1 MHIFTVLR
9 VLGLLLMVFSVTMLP
24 PIIVSQIY
32 HEPLWFPFLSA
43 FIITFLFGFFFWLPC
58 RKFDTEIKVREGFL
72 IASLFWIVLSVFGA
86 LPFMLTHLPEI
97 DWTDAIFE
105 SVSGLTTTGTSV
117 FQGID
122 QLPFSILYYRQQL
135 QFLGGMGIIVLA
147 IAILPMLGIGGMQ
160 LFRTEIPGPVKDQK
174 LRPRIAETAK
184 TLWFIYLGLTISC
197 AFAYWLAGMTGFEA
211 LVESFATVS
220 TGGFSVHDD
229 SLGYYQNT
237 QIELIASFFMLS
249 GAVNFGLHYTF
260 LNRGSLFTYWRD
272 TECRAFLW
280 IIFIISIL
288 LSTTLIAHEVYPHT
302 HTAIIQSIFT
312 TISLATT
319 TGYTSGNFSVWPTF
333 LPYLMMFVAL
343 IGGCAGSTS
352 GGLKIMRILLLQKQ
366 GNREMKRLLHPKG
379 VFTIKFDQQVLSE
392 SVIQS
397 ICGFIVVFILL
408 FLILLL
414 ILLWEGM
421 DFTTA
426 FGAIAACL
434 SNTGTGIGKIAHG
447 FDDIS
452 HLSKIVLI
460 VGMLAGRLEI
470 FTLLVLFTPTFW
482 KR

>member
-9 VLGLLLMVFSVTMLP
+9 VLGLLLMVFSATMLP
-24 PIIVSQIY
+24 PILVSQIY
-32 HEPLWFPFLSA
+32 HEFLWFPFLIS
-43 FIITFLFGFFFWLPC
+43 FIVTFLFGLLLWLPC
-58 RKFDTEIKVREGFL
+58 RKFNSEIKVREGFL
-72 IASLFWIVLSVFGA
+72 IAALFWIVLSFFGS
-86 LPFMLTHLPEI
+86 LPFILTHLPEVN
-97 DWTDAIFE
+97 WTDAIFE

-135 QFLGGMGIIVLA
+135 QFLGGMGIVVLA

-174 LRPRIAETAK
+174 LTPRIAETAK
-184 TLWFIYLGLTISC
+184 TLWLIYLGLTASC
-197 AFAYWLAGMTGFEA
+197 ALAYWLAGMTGFEA
-211 LVESFATVS
+211 LVESFSTVS

-229 SLGYYQNT
+229 SLGYYQST
-237 QIELIASFFMLS
+237 EIEIIASFFMLS

-260 LNRGSLFTYWRD
+260 LNRRSFFTYWKD
-272 TECRAFLW
+272 AECRAFLW
-280 IIFIISIL
+280 IIFIMSIL
-288 LSTTLIAHEVYPHT
+288 LCTTLITHEVYPHT
-302 HTAIIQSIFT
+302 YTAIIQSIFT

-319 TGYTSGNFSVWPTF
+319 TGYTSGNFSAWPTF
-333 LPYLMMFVAL
+333 LPYLMMFIAL

-352 GGLKIMRILLLQKQ
+352 GGLKVMRILLLQKQ
-366 GNREMKRLLHPKG
+366 GNREMKRLLHPQG
-379 VFTIKFDQQVLSE
+379 VFTIKFDQQVISE

-397 ICGFIVVFILL
+397 ICGFIVIFILL

-460 VGMLAGRLEI
+460 IGMLAGRLEI